1 MKLFSQKISPYAIL
15 AFALMLFRAFF
26 NYSIPLMDKTE
37 ARYAEIARIM
47 AETNN
52 WTTLQIDYG
61 IPFWAK
67 PPLSTWLSAMS
78 FQFFGVSEFTAR
90 LPYLLLSILVILL
103 IGKYAKRKG
112 LDFFIPAVILL
123 TIPEFLIHAGV
134 VSTDTALAFCVTLVM
149 ISFWEGINNKE
160 QHVWKYLFF
169 VGLGFGLLAKGPI
182 IFVLTAPPIFIW
194 LILFKQFKEL
204 WKSFPWFLGVLITG
218 LVAIPWYYLAEQ
230 KTPGF
235 FDYFIVGEHFKRF
248 LSSGWKGDKYGFPK
262 SQPLGMIWIFLA
274 LFALPWIQIAV
285 KKLWKNKTT
294 IFKNKWVA
302 FLVLWLLWTPLFFT
316 VSKSLIHPY
325 IMPVMV
331 PIALLITH
339 WWKDIKHR
347 KIIMKSSLLFP
358 LLALLIYI
366 GLTISDKKEFYINS
380 DKYLI
385 EKHLNDNL
393 PIYHWQS
400 KSYSGQ
406 FYTKGQLKVIEDTR
420 KLKEHLLSKEA
431 FLVIIPH
438 KKIKKI
444 DKNDMILLQQI
455 DANYKTGIYLFKE

>member
-1 MKLFSQKISPYAIL
+1 MTLFSKKISPYTIIVIGL
-15 AFALMLFRAFF
+15 LLFRAFL
-26 NYSIPLMDKTE
+26 NAAIPLMDKTE

-67 PPLSTWLSAMS
+67 PPLSTWASALS
-78 FQFFGVSEFTAR
+78 FEVFGVNEFAAR
-90 LPYLLLSILVILL
+90 FPYLLFSILLILL
-103 IGKYAKRKG
+103 IGKYAKRNR
-112 LDFFIPAVILL
+112 LDFLIPATILL

-134 VSTDTALAFCVTLVM
+134 VSTDTALAFCVALVM
-149 ISFWEGINNKE
+149 ISFWEGIHNRQQK
-160 QHVWKYLFF
+160 VWKYLFF
-169 VGLGFGLLAKGPI
+169 VGLGLGLLAKGPI
-182 IFVLTAPPIFIW
+182 IFILTGPPIFVW
-194 LILFKQFKEL
+194 VVLFKKFKTL
-204 WKSFPWFLGVLITG
+204 WKSFPWVLGTLIMT
-218 LVAIPWYYLAEQ
+218 LVAAPWYYLAEQ

-262 SQPLGMIWIFLA
+262 SQPMGMIWVFLA

-285 KKLWKNKTT
+285 GKLWKNKKG
-294 IFKNKWVA
+294 IFQNQWVV
-302 FLVLWLLWTPLFFT
+302 FLLAWLVWTPLFFT

-331 PIALLITH
+331 PLALLITY
-339 WWKDIKHR
+339 WWKDLKYKKR
-347 KIIMKSSLLFP
+347 IIGGSLLFP
-358 LLALLIYI
+358 ILALLFYI
-366 GLTISDKKEFYINS
+366 GLTISNKKEFYINT
-380 DKYLI
+380 DKYLV
-385 EKHLNDNL
+385 EKNLDKNL
-393 PIYHWQS
+393 PIYHWQN

-406 FYTKGQLKVIEDTR
+406 FYSKGTMKAIKDTLE
-420 KLKEHLLSKEA
+420 LKEHLALDRS

-444 DKNDMILLQQI
+444 NQKDLDLLKQLDKN
-455 DANYKTGIYLFKE
+455 YKKGIYIYSK

>member
-1 MKLFSQKISPYAIL
+1 MTLFSKKTSPYLAITVVL
-15 AFALMLFRAFF
+15 ILFRAFL
-26 NYSIPLMDKTE
+26 NYAVPLMDKTE

-78 FQFFGVSEFTAR
+78 FQLFGVNEFAAR
-90 LPYLLLSILVILL
+90 LPYLILSIIVILL
-103 IGKYAKRKG
+103 VGKYAKRKG

-134 VSTDTALAFCVTLVM
+134 VSTDTALAFCVILVM
-149 ISFWEGINNKE
+149 ISFWEGIKNK
-160 QHVWKYLFF
+160 QQAIWKYLFF
-169 VGLGFGLLAKGPI
+169 VGLGLGLLAKGPI
-182 IFVLTAPPIFIW
+182 IFILTAPPIFIW
-194 LILFKQFKEL
+194 IVLFKQFKEL
-204 WKSFPWFLGVLITG
+204 WKSFPWVLGILITG
-218 LVAIPWYYLAEQ
+218 LIAVPWYYFAEQ

-235 FDYFIVGEHFKRF
+235 IDYFIVGEHFKRF

-262 SQPLGMIWIFLA
+262 SQPLGMIWVFLA
-274 LFALPWIQIAV
+274 AFALPWIQIVAI
-285 KKLWKNKTT
+285 KLWKNKTN
-294 IFKNKWVA
+294 IFKNKWVT
-302 FLVLWLLWTPLFFT
+302 FLALWLLWTPLFFT

-339 WWKDIKHR
+339 WWKNITHEKR
-347 KIIMKSSLLFP
+347 IIGASLLFP
-358 LLALLIYI
+358 ALALLLYI
-366 GLTISDKKEFYINS
+366 GLNISNKMEFYMNS

-385 EKHLNDNL
+385 ENHIEENL
-393 PIYHWQS
+393 PIYHWQN

-406 FYTKGQLKVIEDTR
+406 FYTKGTIKAIEDNN
-420 KLKEHLLSKEA
+420 KLKEQIILKEP
-431 FLVIIPH
+431 FLIIIPH
-438 KKIKKI
+438 KKIKNI
-444 DKNDMILLQQI
+444 DKKEMLLLKKV
-455 DANYKTGIYLFKE
+455 DANYKKGIYLFKE